1 LLTLIAFCDILLG
14 LGVHAGML
22 AAVPA
27 PMAGLTRP
35 ESADLRRNSAA
46 AGAAVALCWLEQWG
60 RLPRRNR
67 GGTVGS
73 VGFGS
78 VCLSAA
84 AVSLSAAAAAV
95 HPR

>member
-1 LLTLIAFCDILLG
+1 
-14 LGVHAGML
+14 ML

-60 RLPRRNR
+60 RLPRRNS

-95 HPR
+95 HPRSASAMAGATAATAAAVK